1 MNQEIVSQVQQK
13 IKELHNIMS
22 HKVGK
27 GGENENL
34 KIASVENNK
43 KVTSS
48 DIENNT
54 QIQGGDVNM
63 KPISRDGN
71 PVENQRQ
78 GMPPAVAA
86 GGEIP
91 NTDFMNMVRASD
103 PHNQTVPPVVTV
115 AGKEDAQS
123 TNTEINN
130 ALKNQQS
137 TKEHG
142 VALKTV
148 QKPVSTKSASDEISA
163 VVERVRALKK
173 ANEEISQIVTETP
186 EAPPAVTQ
194 KPAVDKESIIAKIRA
209 RIREKKAK
217 VEGLPTD
224 PVKSSD
230 ASKTPQESVKS
241 IKKKGE
247 KEDRPLQPKPG
258 DSRRYSPDKDIRD
271 QWAAD
276 ALKQN
281 KKDESKADKEPNKD
295 RPITNKTAVQR
306 KAGLAG
312 RIASL
317 HVIAE
322 DVAERLRSKKVKY
335 PVETS
340 PDLDYN
346 QSAKSTEK
354 VINKEH
360 ANRKNDKN
368 DISPMMSKL
377 WADRRRGITAKTGVD
392 AQILKKQI
400 AEYQKALG
408 EIKGESE
415 TDLRKLEVIE
425 ANISALEKQ
434 MEKLSYVNLSTK
446 PTSEMSWEDII
457 QEGNSVYAD
466 LQRLL
471 GEIDN
476 TVSPFLD
483 EVDKVKKASANG
495 IIRTAAEMDFGKE
508 EENGEDKKDDKEDK
522 SEDKKDDKEDKGDEK
537 DDKKDDKKVK
547 EIGKETVDLLKSI
560 RDTAKEISED
570 VDDHLGDV
578 KKETGIDVPEMPEM
592 PGDMGLEAPPMGLE
606 ELPSAG
612 EGLPV
617 GTEAPMDMP
626 RLSALDMFPKTAA
639 DEEEVS
645 RRIMEDATISAEEK
659 ANLMKNIKKQ
669 SNWKAVFSKVAAGCT
684 DKKKEE
690 EKDEKKDKKE
700 ASAEVDKKN
709 SYWSVYRGEELVT
722 RATVE
727 DLYKD
732 KAEEAYDW
740 ASSKEYGQKL
750 LASVLSDGIV
760 TTAQRLGIES
770 MIKTSAKAGQDKA
783 YYKKIYPASYVN
795 ELFKSM
801 KKKSEA
807 ELGSMKTKLAD
818 MEKEVAT
825 LKEENA
831 TLQDNQVLHAKAE
844 KAIQLVTTAVG
855 KGLVEQKDFDN
866 VVDGI
871 MLMDDN
877 AYNTFA
883 STVLKAPTFKK
894 ESMDS
899 KIDMVK
905 RASKEGATSLDTP
918 IQIVNDVAQSP
929 VLGDMRA
936 KLEGMWK
943 KPPVAQA

>member
-1 MNQEIVSQVQQK
+1 
-13 IKELHNIMS
+13 
-22 HKVGK
+22 
-27 GGENENL
+27 
-34 KIASVENNK
+34 
-43 KVTSS
+43 
-48 DIENNT
+48 
-54 QIQGGDVNM
+54 
-63 KPISRDGN
+63 
-71 PVENQRQ
+71 
-78 GMPPAVAA
+78 
-86 GGEIP
+86 
-91 NTDFMNMVRASD
+91 
-103 PHNQTVPPVVTV
+103 
-115 AGKEDAQS
+115 
-123 TNTEINN
+123 
-130 ALKNQQS
+130 
-137 TKEHG
+137 
-142 VALKTV
+142 
-148 QKPVSTKSASDEISA
+148 
-163 VVERVRALKK
+163 
-173 ANEEISQIVTETP
+173 
-186 EAPPAVTQ
+186 
-194 KPAVDKESIIAKIRA
+194 
-209 RIREKKAK
+209 
-217 VEGLPTD
+217 
-224 PVKSSD
+224 
-230 ASKTPQESVKS
+230 
-241 IKKKGE
+241 
-247 KEDRPLQPKPG
+247 
-258 DSRRYSPDKDIRD
+258 
-271 QWAAD
+271 
-276 ALKQN
+276 
-281 KKDESKADKEPNKD
+281 
-295 RPITNKTAVQR
+295 
-306 KAGLAG
+306 
-312 RIASL
+312 
-317 HVIAE
+317 
-322 DVAERLRSKKVKY
+322 
-335 PVETS
+335 
-340 PDLDYN
+340 
-346 QSAKSTEK
+346 
-354 VINKEH
+354 
-360 ANRKNDKN
+360 
-368 DISPMMSKL
+368 
-377 WADRRRGITAKTGVD
+377 
-392 AQILKKQI
+392 
-400 AEYQKALG
+400 
-408 EIKGESE
+408 
-415 TDLRKLEVIE
+415 
-425 ANISALEKQ
+425 
-434 MEKLSYVNLSTK
+434 
-446 PTSEMSWEDII
+446 
-457 QEGNSVYAD
+457 
-466 LQRLL
+466 
-471 GEIDN
+471 
-476 TVSPFLD
+476 
-483 EVDKVKKASANG
+483 
-495 IIRTAAEMDFGKE
+495 
-508 EENGEDKKDDKEDK
+508 
-522 SEDKKDDKEDKGDEK
+522 
-537 DDKKDDKKVK
+537 
-547 EIGKETVDLLKSI
+547 
-560 RDTAKEISED
+560 
-570 VDDHLGDV
+570 V
-578 KKETGIDVPEMPEM
+578 KKETGIDVPEM